1 MQHETHDTAL
11 AQLADIHLPQPVGF
25 WPPAPGWWLAALL
38 LLAGL
43 WFGGRW
49 TLAFR
54 RRRRNCRQALRELER
69 VFDDFAAAD
78 ADADADADQSS
89 MANPRC
95 VNAVNSVLRRVAL
108 THFPDTSV
116 AGLGGEDWVR
126 FLRANGNSMRLDRE
140 LAQALSKGRFQPSL
154 TVDMDRLEAF
164 GRQWI
169 RSIYLRRRGNRRPP
183 SENQAQGGLEVAR
196 GDA

>member
-11 AQLADIHLPQPVGF
+11 NQLADIRLSDPVGW
-25 WPPAPGWWLAALL
+25 WPPAPGWWLLAAL

-49 TLAFR
+49 ALAFW
-54 RRRRNCRQALRELER
+54 RRRRNCRQALLELER

-78 ADADADADQSS
+78 ASQADVSKL
-89 MANPRC
+89 RC

-108 THFPDTSV
+108 THFPDPSV
-116 AGLGGEDWVR
+116 AGLGGADWVR
-126 FLRANGNSMRLDRE
+126 FLRANGNSTQLDRE
-140 LAQALSKGRFQPSL
+140 LARALSEGRFQPSL
-154 TVDMDRLEAF
+154 AVDTDRLEAF
-164 GRQWI
+164 SQEWI
-169 RSIYLRRRGNRRPP
+169 RSIYLRRRGNRQQPR
-183 SENQAQGGLEVAR
+183 NQAQAGLEVAR